1 MSIINSMERLFSLH
15 GELGY
20 FDLFQ
25 GQIKLPLMILGPR
38 GFGKSELFYL
48 LTEQFRDEYVKF
60 IPIASDGIIFEYDVR
75 KGEMSFFSK
84 GTHISIRGRDGL
96 DWDRKV
102 SFVLSFDKEFKISLN
117 EFKFGILLVGAL
129 GIENKSKYREIV
141 RERGHKINFKTQM
154 ELIRIQDP
162 ERYLFSLI
170 QEMILNP
177 AHWEQLVIHKK
188 LKKIEGE
195 FRLIN
200 KIVGYLPQRVLE
212 LTLPELENKWGQLN
226 NVFKS
231 LVFQMDRLIISSVEF
246 KLSKMI
252 RSKTLDLISQIQ
264 HEWRF
269 PDDKQLPNLSG
280 IPEILTIKQWLD
292 TKIEHQGSELKL
304 PSSVAESI
312 ELGLLSIQT
321 AFVEELEIV
330 LKKGHSLKVDEIRKL
345 LTVHAIA
352 IGDLINSLV
361 DKKKIQIETFQRIKE
376 TESDIGTID
385 NFLKD
390 VEQGNI

>member
-1 MSIINSMERLFSLH
+1 MSIGNSIERLFSLH

-84 GTHISIRGRDGL
+84 GTDISIRGRDGL
-96 DWDRKV
+96 DWERKV
-102 SFVLSFDKEFKISLN
+102 SYVLSFDNEFKISLT

-141 RERGHKINFKTQM
+141 KERGHKINFKTQM
-154 ELIRIQDP
+154 ELIRIHDP

-170 QEMILNP
+170 QEMLLNP
-177 AHWEQLVIHKK
+177 AHWEQLVIHRK

-200 KIVGYLPQRVLE
+200 KVVDYLPKRVLE

-226 NVFKS
+226 DVFRS

-292 TKIEHQGSELKL
+292 TKIEHHGSELKL
-304 PSSVAESI
+304 PYSVAESI

-321 AFVEELEIV
+321 AFVEELETV
-330 LKKGHSLKVDEIRKL
+330 LKKGHSLKVDEIRKI

-352 IGDLINSLV
+352 IGDLIDSLV
-361 DKKKIQIETFQRIKE
+361 DKKKIHIETFQRIKE
-376 TESDIGTID
+376 TESDIGAIN

>member
-1 MSIINSMERLFSLH
+1 MSIGKSVERLFSLH

-25 GQIKLPLMILGPR
+25 GQIQLPLMILGPR

-60 IPIASDGIIFEYDVR
+60 IPIASDGIIFQHDVR
-75 KGEMSFFSK
+75 RNEIFFYSK
-84 GTHISIRGRDGL
+84 GRHVSIRGRDGL

-102 SFVLSFDKEFKISLN
+102 SFAISFDKEFKISLN

-129 GIENKSKYREIV
+129 GIESKSKYREIV
-141 RERGHKINFKTQM
+141 RERGHKINFRTQM
-154 ELIRIQDP
+154 VLTRIQDP
-162 ERYLFSLI
+162 ERYLFNLI
-170 QEMILNP
+170 QEMKLNP
-177 AHWEQLVIHKK
+177 AHWEQLVIYRK
-188 LKKIEGE
+188 LRKIEGE

-200 KIVGYLPQRVLE
+200 KIVNYLPKRVLE

-226 NVFKS
+226 DVFKS

-246 KLSKMI
+246 KLSRMI
-252 RSKTLDLISQIQ
+252 RSKTADLISQIQ

-280 IPEILTIKQWLD
+280 IPEILMIKQWLD
-292 TKIEHQGSELKL
+292 TKIQQHGSELKL
-304 PSSVAESI
+304 PPSVAESI

-321 AFVEELEIV
+321 AFVEELETV
-330 LKKGHSLKVDEIRKL
+330 LKKGQSLKVDEIRKL

-352 IGDLINSLV
+352 IGDLIDGLV
-361 DKKKIQIETFQRIKE
+361 DKRKIQAETYQRIRE
-376 TESDIGTID
+376 TESDIGAIA

>member
-1 MSIINSMERLFSLH
+1 MERLFSLH